1 MTTPEMREI
10 DAKAD
15 EIRKQIR
22 ELFELAEN
30 CKEITLEQLR
40 QLLLI
45 LDLRIAQNDIINLTA
60 TWGM

>member
-22 ELFELAEN
+22 ELFKLAEN
-30 CKEITLEQLR
+30 CKEITFEQLR
-40 QLLLI
+40 
-45 LDLRIAQNDIINLTA
+45 DLRIAQNDIINLTA

>member
-22 ELFELAEN
+22 ELFELAGN
-30 CKEITLEQLR
+30 CKEITFEQLR
-40 QLLLI
+40 
-45 LDLRIAQNDIINLTA
+45 DLRIAQNDIINLTA